1 MPIFSWNWWVMSV
14 IGTLRRPRIK
24 SLRPVRILSESLA
37 HLPPPKHYYPMV
49 FLRQNMRRQGTL
61 FVCFFSHPFSP
72 PLPLLQVPLVP
83 YLATVKPRRGWGW
96 GYTTAPLENLRSEC
110 GRSIVNW
117 HGNLGDGISFH
128 SSDTEVFIKPVHT
141 QPLRS
146 SVAKDIL
153 SLIFPGVSET

>member
-1 MPIFSWNWWVMSV
+1 MPIFSWDWWVMSV

-61 FVCFFSHPFSP
+61 FVCFFPTHSP
-72 PLPLLQVPLVP
+72 HLCLCSKCPWFPIQQQLS
-83 YLATVKPRRGWGW
+83 LAGGGG

-146 SVAKDIL
+146 SVAKDRL